1 MVEYHPLNLVRQLLA
16 LARNGLA
23 SGTYLE
29 GTFNIIRILML
40 GKQNMISEDL
50 YVQHAILDI
59 LDESERYFKTGK
71 YKDQYHRAE
80 LCAVEL
86 EHFIHTADDAKM
98 SSLPKKWAI
107 IVGRASDVHNLT
119 MDMIPGT
126 KSFGR
131 APDVHD
137 MAARDMILRPTCSDS
152 PRSSL
157 PPSRSSTLVENDN
170 SCSAVVLANRQACDI
185 SDVA

>member
-1 MVEYHPLNLVRQLLA
+1 MIEYHPLNLVRQLLA

-23 SGTYLE
+23 SDTYLE

-40 GKQNMISEDL
+40 GKQNMISEDPH
-50 YVQHAILDI
+50 VQHAILDI

-80 LCAVEL
+80 LCVVEL
-86 EHFIHTADDAKM
+86 QDFIHTADNVRM
-98 SSLPKKWAI
+98 SSLPKIWAK
-107 IVGRASDVHNLT
+107 IVGRASDVRNLT
-119 MDMIPGT
+119 KDMIPGP

-131 APDVHD
+131 AFDGHD
-137 MAARDMILRPTCSDS
+137 MVARDMILGPTCSDS

-157 PPSRSSTLVENDN
+157 QPSRSCTLVDNDN
-170 SCSAVVLANRQACDI
+170 SCSAVVLGNRQARDI